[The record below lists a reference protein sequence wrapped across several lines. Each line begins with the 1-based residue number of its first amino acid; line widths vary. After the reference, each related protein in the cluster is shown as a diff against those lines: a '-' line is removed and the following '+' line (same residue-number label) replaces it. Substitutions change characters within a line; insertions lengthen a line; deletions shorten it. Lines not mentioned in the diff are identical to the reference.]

1 MPSPFA
7 GSYPHAMRYKTL
19 LLRAIVL
26 SITSAA
32 IVPAHA
38 SDEDECSLLVRGCL
52 SRPTETRD
60 ICFESSSASPACIGS
75 QIGEIAAKRSHFAPM
90 MPRDEDGGP
99 AFLGPQAVDRTCL
112 ENFDRQLELIL
123 DMGPLTS
130 ERRRTLS
137 SQLDRCNQMAPSDLY
152 RP

>member
-1 MPSPFA
+1 
-7 GSYPHAMRYKTL
+7 MRYKNPTTIL
-19 LLRAIVL
+19 LLLPLAI
-26 SITSAA
+26 SSAMTASAA
-32 IVPAHA
+32 
-38 SDEDECSLLVRGCL
+38 DEDECSLLVRGCL
-52 SRPTETRD
+52 SRPSETRD

-90 MPRDEDGGP
+90 LPRGENEGP
-99 AFLGPQAVDRTCL
+99 AFLGPQVVDRTCL
-112 ENFDRQLELIL
+112 ENFDRQLELTL

-137 SQLDRCNQMAPSDLY
+137 SQLDRCNQMAPSDLF